1 MAEGVRAVAAR
12 LPARGWQRFATRTAT
27 GSSSCRDCDAA
38 ARVTADDRLHAVL
51 IEPKLARFRE
61 LCGVVGV
68 ALTASWTA
76 GTGMRSWRRIAST
89 CFRATLPTFLPCC
102 AKPRSWKRSTGAE
115 CRCPGCLDAGAIG
128 RSRPT
133 HSFAVSR
140 CPGRTWRE
148 LETAATLD
156 AVATILESLGGAIAS
171 WHRLGRRQLPR
182 RLRRRRDDIDDMLD
196 SDQLWAAAAATA
208 RVLGLPRRQAADW
221 FRELEPLMAMEPV
234 LVHGDVNEGQ
244 VVVDDTLS
252 VTCVLDWERAHV
264 GHPLKDFDFGEWGYG
279 IFAWEPHFGLLRR
292 RMWEAYVAARGGA
305 LPSWRSTHL
314 AFCLAWAY
322 GYTRWARLNDWARAR
337 LASNLELLR
346 QMAG

>member
-1 MAEGVRAVAAR
+1 MAELR
-12 LPARGWQRFATRTAT
+12 TRTAT
-27 GSSSCRDCDAA
+27 GSSSYRDCDAA

-68 ALTASWTA
+68 ALTASFDGWHRHAIMAPDRVYLFPRHTSDVPA
-76 GTGMRSWRRIAST
+76 LLREAAVLEALDGRGVPVPRLLGRWLD
-89 CFRATLPTFLPCC
+89 RAVSPYPF
-102 AKPRSWKRSTGAE
+102 
-115 CRCPGCLDAGAIG
+115 I
-128 RSRPT
+128 
-133 HSFAVSR
+133 AVSR

-156 AVATILESLGGAIAS
+156 AVATMLESLGGAIAS

-182 RLRRRRDDIDDMLD
+182 RLRRRRDDIDDMFD

-305 LPSWRSTHL
+305 LPSWRAMHL

-322 GYTRWARLNDWARAR
+322 GYTRGARLNDWARAR